1 MEQFPGSWKGAL
13 TQARQTRCGLHA
25 GRAAERLGR
34 GVDGV
39 RAFLEALNGTR
50 AVWRASALNL
60 GTDVATGDRE
70 RVNALLLEINKR
82 VKAFA
87 PEVLDVEA
95 FSAARPETFF
105 SDRSPH
111 LFCSCPAHDAAR
123 ATRRCFDPV
132 CDAQKRRSRFDN
144 GEPSRYLA
152 QMVLHTLCGGESF

>member
-1 MEQFPGSWKGAL
+1 MDP
-13 TQARQTRCGLHA
+13 
-25 GRAAERLGR
+25 
-34 GVDGV
+34 
-39 RAFLEALNGTR
+39 
-50 AVWRASALNL
+50 
-60 GTDVATGDRE
+60 GDRE

-82 VKAFA
+82 AKAFA

-111 LFCSCPAHDAAR
+111 LYCGCPAHDAAR

-152 QMVLHTLCGGESF
+152 QMVLHALCGGESF

>member
-1 MEQFPGSWKGAL
+1 MDA
-13 TQARQTRCGLHA
+13 
-25 GRAAERLGR
+25 
-34 GVDGV
+34 
-39 RAFLEALNGTR
+39 
-50 AVWRASALNL
+50 
-60 GTDVATGDRE
+60 GDRD
-70 RVNALLLEINKR
+70 RVNALLLEINKQ

-111 LFCSCPAHDAAR
+111 LHCGCPAHDAAR

-152 QMVLHTLCGGESF
+152 QMVLHALCGGEAF

>member
-34 GVDGV
+34 GVAGV

-70 RVNALLLEINKR
+70 RVNALTIEINKR

-111 LFCSCPAHDAAR
+111 LFCSCLAHDAAR
-123 ATRRCFDPV
+123 ATRRRR
-132 CDAQKRRSRFDN
+132 RRS
-144 GEPSRYLA
+144 PSR
-152 QMVLHTLCGGESF
+152 GGSASRARSTKCWACCTRGAWPRRCARPS